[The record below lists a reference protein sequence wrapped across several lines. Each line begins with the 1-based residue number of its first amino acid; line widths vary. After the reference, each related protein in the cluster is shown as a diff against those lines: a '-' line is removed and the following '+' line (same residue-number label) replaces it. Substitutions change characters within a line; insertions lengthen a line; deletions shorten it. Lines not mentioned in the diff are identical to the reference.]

1 MIKNKQNHVSLL
13 LVLLFGFVLFYA
25 GTDGFRAFTAESARR
40 YELTASKPVFP
51 PVTLE
56 DSQGR
61 TFTLDEFAKGKYV
74 FLTFMY
80 TSCTTVCP
88 ILEMNMA
95 EVYHQIPSK
104 YLGKDIVFLSIS
116 FDPARDDPRKLA
128 EYSTRFKS
136 DSNTWR
142 MARIKDQGELN
153 KVLKKLGVIVIPD
166 ENGGFTHNTAFY
178 LLGKDEHLL
187 KVMDFTK
194 TNDAANSVTAYL
206 GKTGRE

>member
-1 MIKNKQNHVSLL
+1 MIKNKQNHISLL
-13 LVLLFGFVLFYA
+13 LVLLFGFVLFYV

-40 YELTASKPVFP
+40 YELTVSKPTLP

-56 DSQGR
+56 DSRGQ
-61 TFTLDEFAKGKYV
+61 TFSLNEFAKGKYL

-95 EVYHQIPSK
+95 EVNHLIPSK

-116 FDPARDDPRKLA
+116 FDPARDDPKKLA

-136 DSNTWR
+136 DGESWR
-142 MARIKDQGELN
+142 MARIKDQGELD

-166 ENGGFTHNTAFY
+166 GNGNFTHNTAFY
-178 LLGKDEHLL
+178 LIGKDGHLL

-194 TNDAANSVTAYL
+194 TNEAANTIAAYL
-206 GKTGRE
+206 DQKGRD